1 MMGEYTEMMLNE
13 TCCEGC
19 GEYIGGG
26 DGFPA
31 YCSPQCAADRGAH
44 SISYPLSKKAKASA
58 AKAAMAVCDECGK
71 RVKATG
77 LWQHKRDA
85 HKAA

>member
-1 MMGEYTEMMLNE
+1 MMEWQPIE
-13 TCCEGC
+13 TAPKDDVMHVRGLVVRSNRYGNSC
-19 GEYIGGG
+19 
-26 DGFPA
+26 
-31 YCSPQCAADRGAH
+31 GAH